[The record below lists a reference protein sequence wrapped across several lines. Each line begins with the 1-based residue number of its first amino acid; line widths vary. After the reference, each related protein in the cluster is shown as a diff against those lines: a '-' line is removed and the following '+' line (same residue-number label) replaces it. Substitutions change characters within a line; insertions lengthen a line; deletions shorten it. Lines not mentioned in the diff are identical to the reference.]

1 MLKFSVQDARY
12 AVKGQGQEG
21 LLGFC
26 FFFSLLVQASP
37 RRINRFDPQEQ
48 CYSSLQGPV
57 ILHFSPPIE
66 SVSADLSCFFWVGA

>member
-26 FFFSLLVQASP
+26 FFFSLLAQASP
-37 RRINRFDPQEQ
+37 RRINRFDATER
-48 CYSSLQGPV
+48 S
-57 ILHFSPPIE
+57 
-66 SVSADLSCFFWVGA
+66 